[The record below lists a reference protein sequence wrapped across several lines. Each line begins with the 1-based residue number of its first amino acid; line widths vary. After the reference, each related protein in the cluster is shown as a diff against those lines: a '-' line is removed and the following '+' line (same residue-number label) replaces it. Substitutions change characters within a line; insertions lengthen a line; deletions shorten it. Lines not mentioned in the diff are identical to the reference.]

1 MMANC
6 NHCGTP
12 LRDGAKF
19 CTACGA
25 RQDAPAGAAPQPG
38 TGPAPSVPP
47 APAMP
52 PAPAHAYRAPAA
64 VPPVPVPAPAAS
76 GATATAA
83 TADRKRKLLIA
94 AIAAVIAIIVLAV
107 TGIVTYRM
115 DLWGSR
121 TVPTIGAAEKAGS
134 ADDVAAQLEGQGFH
148 TTRKREFSASDK
160 GAYLRIEGA
169 KEGERVARS
178 QQLTVVESLG
188 PGVPDGT
195 VGLTQ
200 DKAVERVGGMGV
212 PVSVTEVVSD
222 HPGEVIDTK
231 PAQGEALADKD
242 RSGGIRLAVGVKK
255 DGIPVEIAGLDKD
268 KAKQRLESD
277 GFDVTVMPVAASKD
291 MVGNVVSADP
301 AIGSVTSGD
310 DVTLYVGADAKALK
324 DAMVTHTK
332 TDEAGDY
339 YTYEQLR
346 PLVGRWCTDDGNCID
361 LEPFSR
367 YGDAVDKDGVVHGLS
382 MDGRTDYAS
391 PIGLTVCPYA
401 QTYGE
406 CNPKKPRFA
415 FEQLLLSGDSGA
427 FELFENTALPYCGT
441 TVIGVGGYCDG
452 GVLRT
457 DDWSSSGKNTGTE
470 YRMNEFLLVVPVGAD
485 IGQVEDSGYFKDKP
499 GAKAPDATR
508 PYILKRDPSLYDK
521 TSVSADGNN
530 IHNPFLPKL
539 TKDQTGETVKFAPS
553 PSADVAYYKVEDTLD
568 WSKLD
573 AKQVCPDGGCTTK
586 DTADTKESDSNESGD
601 KQSDG
606 KQSDSKQPDAKNADG
621 MSVAE
626 IRSSLVHGDFQPIA
640 GEYCN
645 HDGGCITIGDDG
657 KATHNSKVERPFTY
671 DDGPSMLQVPDTANQ
686 RWSGTLDPSV
696 GIEMDGPDSDIRC
709 GDESGSEA
717 CSSHS
722 SAETFIPVS
731 MIYFPKGTDPDKLPQ
746 FDAEGMN
753 TPEGVSNT
761 PPSKDH
767 AYIQLMR
774 DRNHTQVLDGTVYY
788 LQD

>member
-1 MMANC
+1 MANC

-25 RQDAPAGAAPQPG
+25 RQNAPAGAAPQPG

-52 PAPAHAYRAPAA
+52 PAPAHAYPAPAA
-64 VPPVPVPAPAAS
+64 AAS

-83 TADRKRKLLIA
+83 AADGKRKLLIA
-94 AIAAVIAIIVLAV
+94 AIAAVVAVIVLAV

-160 GAYLRIEGA
+160 GAYLRIEGG

-231 PAQGEALADKD
+231 PAQGKALADKD

-268 KAKQRLESD
+268 QAKQRLESD
-277 GFDVTVMPVAASKD
+277 GFDVTVMSVAASKD

-310 DVTLYVGADAKALK
+310 DVTLYVGADANTLK
-324 DAMVTHTK
+324 DAMLTHTK

-339 YTYEQLR
+339 YTYDQLR
-346 PLVGRWCTDDGNCID
+346 SLVGQWCTDGGDCID

-367 YGDAVDKDGVVHGLS
+367 YGDAVDKNGVVHGLS

-391 PIGLTVCPYA
+391 SIGLTVCPYA

-441 TVIGVGGYCDG
+441 TAIGVGGYCDG

-457 DDWSSSGKNTGTE
+457 GDWSSTEENTGTE

-499 GAKAPDATR
+499 GEKAPDATR

-539 TKDQTGETVKFAPS
+539 TKVQTGETVKFAPS

-568 WSKLD
+568 WPKLD
-573 AKQVCPDGGCTTK
+573 ANQVCPDGGCTTK
-586 DTADTKESDSNESGD
+586 DTADTKEPDSNESG
-601 KQSDG
+601 G
-606 KQSDSKQPDAKNADG
+606 KKSDSKQSDAKNADG

-657 KATHNSKVERPFTY
+657 KATHNSGVERPFTY
-671 DDGPSMLQVPDTANQ
+671 DDGPSMLEVPDTANQ
-686 RWSGTLDPSV
+686 RWSSTLDPSV
-696 GIEMDGPDSDIRC
+696 GIEMGGPDSDIHC
-709 GDESGSEA
+709 GNESGSEA
-717 CSSHS
+717 CRTYSN
-722 SAETFIPVS
+722 AETFIPVS

-746 FDAEGMN
+746 FDPTGMN

-761 PPSKDH
+761 PPSKDR

>member
-1 MMANC
+1 MANC

-25 RQDAPAGAAPQPG
+25 RQNAPAGTAPQPG

-52 PAPAHAYRAPAA
+52 PAPAHAYPAPAA
-64 VPPVPVPAPAAS
+64 AAS

-83 TADRKRKLLIA
+83 TADGKRKLLIA
-94 AIAAVIAIIVLAV
+94 AIAAVVAVIVLAV

-148 TTRKREFSASDK
+148 TTRKREFSASGK
-160 GAYLRIEGA
+160 GAYLRIEGG

-231 PAQGEALADKD
+231 PAQGKALADKD

-268 KAKQRLESD
+268 QAKQRLESD
-277 GFDVTVMPVAASKD
+277 GFDVTVMSVAASKD

-310 DVTLYVGADAKALK
+310 DVTLYVGADANTLK
-324 DAMVTHTK
+324 DAMLVHTGGPYPYNSY
-332 TDEAGDY
+332 D
-339 YTYEQLR
+339 QLQ
-346 PLVGRWCTDDGNCID
+346 PLVGQWCTDGGDCID
-361 LEPFSR
+361 LEPTAKHA
-367 YGDAVDKDGVVHGLS
+367 GNDDDGNV
-382 MDGRTDYAS
+382 R
-391 PIGLTVCPYA
+391 GLTMNGKTYEGAFFDLGVCPYA
-401 QTYGE
+401 QTFGSCDPE
-406 CNPKKPRFA
+406 KPDFA
-415 FEQLLLSGDSGA
+415 FQQLLISGDSGA
-427 FELFENTALPYCGT
+427 FELFDNTALPYCGT
-441 TVIGVGGYCDG
+441 TLMGEVAYCDHGVIGD
-452 GVLRT
+452 L
-457 DDWSSSGKNTGTE
+457 SSASGKSTGIE
-470 YRMNEFLLVVPVGAD
+470 YRMSDFLLVVPVGAD

-521 TSVSADGNN
+521 TSVSGDGG
-530 IHNPFLPKL
+530 IHNPFLPKAM
-539 TKDQTGETVKFAPS
+539 KAQTGETVKFAPS

-573 AKQVCPDGGCTTK
+573 ANQVCPDGGCTTK
-586 DTADTKESDSNESGD
+586 DTADSKTSD
-601 KQSDG
+601 
-606 KQSDSKQPDAKNADG
+606 
-621 MSVAE
+621 
-626 IRSSLVHGDFQPIA
+626 
-640 GEYCN
+640 
-645 HDGGCITIGDDG
+645 
-657 KATHNSKVERPFTY
+657 
-671 DDGPSMLQVPDTANQ
+671 
-686 RWSGTLDPSV
+686 
-696 GIEMDGPDSDIRC
+696 
-709 GDESGSEA
+709 
-717 CSSHS
+717 
-722 SAETFIPVS
+722 
-731 MIYFPKGTDPDKLPQ
+731 
-746 FDAEGMN
+746 
-753 TPEGVSNT
+753 
-761 PPSKDH
+761 
-767 AYIQLMR
+767 
-774 DRNHTQVLDGTVYY
+774 
-788 LQD
+788 